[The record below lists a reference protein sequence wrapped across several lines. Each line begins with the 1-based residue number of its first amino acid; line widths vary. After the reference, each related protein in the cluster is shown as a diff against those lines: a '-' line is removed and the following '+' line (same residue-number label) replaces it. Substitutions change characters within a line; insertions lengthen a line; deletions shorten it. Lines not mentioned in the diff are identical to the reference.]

1 MFLEAAR
8 QSQARANLDR
18 AEIADDCNAA
28 SRIVA
33 AFDDGD
39 DVTGRF
45 IGIEKLVE
53 GAFEQ
58 FARLFRAVHANSE
71 SQNLRSF

>member
-1 MFLEAAR
+1 MLLEAAR
-8 QSQARANLDR
+8 QSQSRANLDR
-18 AEIADDCNAA
+18 SKVTDDCNPA

-53 GAFEQ
+53 GTFEQ
-58 FARLFRAVHANSE
+58 FARLFRAVHAGSE
-71 SQNLRSF
+71 SQNPRSF

>member
-8 QSQARANLDR
+8 QSQSRADLDR
-18 AEIADDCNAA
+18 SEIADDCNPA
-28 SRIVA
+28 SRIVT
-33 AFDDGD
+33 AFNDGD

-53 GAFEQ
+53 GTFEQ
-58 FARLFRAVHANSE
+58 FARLFLAVHAGSE
-71 SQNLRSF
+71 SQNLVSF